1 MDALVRHKKAEHG
14 ECLDKQPTTPI
25 LTSHTPLMPIISTTN
40 KPRKNTTKKT
50 SLDML
55 SKNKRMNTEWTGPSS
70 GEESDDS
77 EIKPSTQS
85 LLSGSPDYTQ
95 YRLAKAQLSY
105 ILRENEMIQD
115 EFDIAQKKLK
125 RMRTERRVL
134 LDAVMASETQQDE
147 YEIIPNEHET
157 A

>member
-1 MDALVRHKKAEHG
+1 MLYRFGRMDALVRHKKAEHG
-14 ECLDKQPTTPI
+14 EILDKPQPTTI
-25 LTSHTPLMPIISTTN
+25 HTHHIT
-40 KPRKNTTKKT
+40 KARKLKKT

-55 SKNKRMNTEWTGPSS
+55 SKPKRIHREFPGSS
-70 GEESDDS
+70 GEETDEDS
-77 EIKPSTQS
+77 LGVELKPTQT
-85 LLSGSPDYTQ
+85 LLSKSPDYTQ

-105 ILRENEMIQD
+105 ILRENEMLQD

-134 LDAVMASETQQDE
+134 LDAVMASQDE
-147 YEIIPNEHET
+147 YEIIPNEHEI

>member
-1 MDALVRHKKAEHG
+1 MDALVRHRKAEHG
-14 ECLDKQPTTPI
+14 ECLDKQPI
-25 LTSHTPLMPIISTTN
+25 SHTPLDTN
-40 KPRKNTTKKT
+40 KPRKKKT

-55 SKNKRMNTEWTGPSS
+55 SKNKRMHRDWTGPASS
-70 GEESDDS
+70 AEESDEDS
-77 EIKPSTQS
+77 LAIIDAKPHTHS

-105 ILRENEMIQD
+105 ILRENEMLQD

-134 LDAVMASETQQDE
+134 LDAVMASEQDE
-147 YEIIPNEHET
+147 YEVIPNEHEI